1 VAEIVTLDPAAVA
14 TSRTAL
20 EITPYIAAGGPDWGD
35 SDIEAYVSDQAVGS
49 SAVDYRLPNR
59 IIKIPLSLR
68 TLGATSFATIRLQL
82 QQKAALLQREGG
94 FLMRQID
101 STPLYADVVKA
112 TLHLGGSWLQA
123 YRSVDV
129 DAVLTLECVP
139 DWYGDEVTLTTL
151 SGTGSAIGK
160 LQLSGADAVIA
171 GNHPGRVRIDVT
183 DTSGNNQLGLLWAWR
198 SKNYDAAATARLS
211 YEADTLHPING
222 AAGSA
227 VTGASGGTAVFAIPP
242 SGVWV
247 PLLHTD
253 IGGTA
258 ALTHQGSY
266 RVWMRGSASATP
278 TLRFKWG
285 VGSLSSPVLN
295 DAVQVADGGG
305 FRLLDLGPVRLDPA
319 PVGTHRWGGVV
330 EVETAADGDTIAF
343 DQLFF
348 QPLDESAGQLT
359 YGGPT
364 PPASSIG
371 TLAQAGSASNDA
383 TSGTINWTNLTAITA
398 VDNNKATATMTFGQT
413 SKWLK
418 TGGYGF
424 AIPST
429 ATIKGIEMHVWE
441 KASTNVFPISM
452 ALQVVKAGVIGL
464 TAPYSR
470 YDSAGGFLVY
480 GDPTS
485 LWGTTWTYSD
495 INNAGFG
502 AALQVIVGGSSGS
515 CTAYV
520 DAIAIVVYYT
530 LASGFTVAQDA
541 VIYANGIAEISTDGC
556 YRDAGGGVYG
566 PVSQVIGDI
575 PRIPPSG
582 LEARP
587 VELFVKPSR
596 GDFNTVAD
604 SGIDGVSVPVK
615 YRASYLYVG
624 Q

>member
-1 VAEIVTLDPAAVA
+1 VAETVTLDPAAVA

-49 SAVDYRLPNR
+49 TAVDFRLPNR

-68 TLGATSFATIRLQL
+68 SLGAVSFATIRLQL

-183 DTSGNNQLGLLWAWR
+183 DTSGNNQLGLIWGLR
-198 SKNYDAAATARLS
+198 SKNYDAASTARLL
-211 YEADTLHPING
+211 YEAEALHPING

-227 VTGASGGTAVFAIPP
+227 VAGASGGTAVFAIPP

-253 IGGTA
+253 LGGTA

-266 RVWMRGSASATP
+266 RAWMRGSASAAP
-278 TLRFKWG
+278 SVRFKWG
-285 VGSLSSPVLN
+285 VGSLSSPVVN
-295 DAVQVADGGG
+295 DPVQVAVSGG
-305 FRLLDLGPVRLDPA
+305 FGLLDLGSVRLDPA
-319 PVGTHRWGGVV
+319 PVGTHRWSGVIEVKTATGG
-330 EVETAADGDTIAF
+330 DSIAF
-343 DQLFF
+343 DELIF
-348 QPLDESAGQLT
+348 QPLDEGAGKLT
-359 YGGPT
+359 YVST
-364 PPASSIG
+364 PPASAIA
-371 TLAQAGSASNDA
+371 TTAYAGSATNDA
-383 TSGTINWTNLTAITA
+383 AVGSGLWSNIGAGVFTSH
-398 VDNNKATATMTFGQT
+398 DNNYATDTTDGASQ
-413 SKWLK
+413 WLK

-424 AIPST
+424 AIPSS
-429 ATIKGIEMHVWE
+429 ATIKGIVVTMVRAAY
-441 KASTNVFPISM
+441 KAFDNYGVH
-452 ALQVVKAGVIGL
+452 LVKAGTILSIGRSL
-464 TAPYSR
+464 GQWPQNWTT
-470 YDSAGGFLVY
+470 VTY
-480 GDPTS
+480 GTPTD
-485 LWGTTWTYSD
+485 LWGDSWTPSD

-502 AALQVIVGGSSGS
+502 AALSAYLSPGTWAWVDQVGI
-515 CTAYV
+515 T
-520 DAIAIVVYYT
+520 VYYV

-541 VIYANGIAEISTDGC
+541 VVYANGIAEISTDGC
-556 YRDAGGGVYG
+556 FRDAGGGVYG
-566 PVSQVIGDI
+566 PASQVVGDI

-596 GDFNTVAD
+596 GDFDAVAD

-615 YRASYLYVG
+615 YRASFLFVG
-624 Q
+624 T